1 MVPSIEAEAIRG
13 WNSVKDTQQEGVLND
28 IEALTVIAAGGDV
41 TYDEATTTM
50 YMQKGDQWY
59 SYEDPNSIVKKIDSI
74 KDQGILGA
82 MLWMV
87 DNDAFFDGNPII
99 NAIYNN
105 LYTSSH
111 AGNVSRMRAVLI
123 PSLIGGLVIVLV
135 ILAVA
140 MYFVYRKRHP
150 EIPVTKRHKTLKR
163 TTNM

>member
-13 WNSVKDTQQEGVLND
+13 WNSVKDTQQEGVLNY

-59 SYEDPNSIVKKIDSI
+59 SYEDPNSIVKKIDYI

-82 MLWMV
+82 MLWTV

-135 ILAVA
+135 VLAVA

-163 TTNM
+163 TTSI